1 MSGAEEREE
10 LERLRAENAA
20 LDEQVKLLV
29 QTEQRFYRSQNALD
43 HQMVRIERL
52 AAFALE
58 SSAVQTPAQVLERA
72 LGVIEDVFDLDWTG
86 AIELL
91 AGPGRG
97 AEVVVARG
105 AGRMARESVALPADA
120 HSWLAT
126 LSEPQFASIDASG
139 ADGGA
144 RALVRALDPGTATVA
159 RAGGGLVVLVPVG
172 NLGEGRRGLL
182 AAFSVGGRPLLM
194 RPGAGSEHLRP
205 YLQLLANHVEHAI
218 ANVELNAR
226 LREQRDQLERSLATL
241 ERTQQQLVQAQ
252 KMDAIGRLAGGVAH
266 DFNNLLTVILG
277 YAGALSASLPH
288 GAPQQENVVRVLE
301 AARRAADIT
310 SQLLA
315 LGRRQ
320 MRRPENLDLS
330 GQTARTA
337 DLLARLVGED
347 VRVELDLQG
356 DLPPVRADRS
366 QLEQVLLNLVINA
379 RDAMPSGG
387 RLHIATRR
395 AVLADAARCG
405 SGTDAT
411 RFGVLEVTDE
421 GVGMDAATREQAFEP
436 FFTTKES
443 GQSSGLGLAVVYG
456 IVTQSEGHVLV
467 DSEPGRGT
475 RFTVLLPFA
484 PAGGPVA
491 TPSTPQPGVLRT
503 VRSGSVLV
511 VEDEAALREV
521 VRVTLARAGHRV
533 FVASHG
539 EEALELLAAAAP
551 LPDLVLTDVMMP
563 RLGGLAL
570 AEQVAQRWP
579 GLRVAFMSGYSEDL
593 IARTPRGERSF
604 LAKPFTPADLLA
616 FVGAQLH
623 ASR

>member
-1 MSGAEEREE
+1 MARADDSDE
-10 LERLRAENAA
+10 LARLRAENAA

-29 QTEQRFYRSQNALD
+29 QTEQRFYRSQTALD

-58 SSAVQTPAQVLERA
+58 SSRVQTPAEVLERA
-72 LGVIEDVFDLDWTG
+72 IGVLEDVFDLDWTG
-86 AIELL
+86 AIEVRP
-91 AGPGRG
+91 GPE
-97 AEVVVARG
+97 ALIVVAHGG
-105 AGRMARESVALPADA
+105 APSARNPVTLPVDA
-120 HSWLAT
+120 HAWLSA
-126 LSEPQFASIDASG
+126 LAEPQFAML
-139 ADGGA
+139 DGGETACGA
-144 RALVRALDPGTATVA
+144 RELVRALAPDTASAA
-159 RAGGGLVVLVPVG
+159 RAGGGLVLLVPVG

-218 ANVELNAR
+218 ANAELTAHLRDHRDR
-226 LREQRDQLERSLATL
+226 LAQSLATL
-241 ERTQQQLVQAQ
+241 ERTQQQLIQAQ

-277 YAGALSASLPH
+277 YAGALSASLPSS
-288 GAPQQENVVRVLE
+288 APQQENVVRVLE
-301 AARRAADIT
+301 AARRAADLT

-330 GQTARTA
+330 AQTERTA

-347 VRVELDLQG
+347 VRVELDLQR
-356 DLPPVRADRS
+356 DLPTVRADRA
-366 QLEQVLLNLVINA
+366 QFEQVLLNLVVNA
-379 RDAMPSGG
+379 RDAMPEGG

-405 SGTDAT
+405 AGTDAT
-411 RFGVLEVTDE
+411 RYGVLEVTDE

-436 FFTTKES
+436 FFTTKEN
-443 GQSSGLGLAVVYG
+443 GQGSGLGLAVVYG

-467 DSEPGRGT
+467 DSELGRGT
-475 RFTVLLPFA
+475 RFSVLLPFA
-484 PAGGPVA
+484 PEGGPA
-491 TPSTPQPGVLRT
+491 TTPTTPSHGILRVLRPGT
-503 VRSGSVLV
+503 VLV

-521 VRVTLARAGHRV
+521 VRVTLTRAGHRV
-533 FVASHG
+533 VVASHG
-539 EEALELLAAAAP
+539 EEALEVLAAAAP

-570 AEQVAQRWP
+570 AEEVSRRWP
-579 GLRVAFMSGYSEDL
+579 GLRLAFM
-593 IARTPRGERSF
+593 
-604 LAKPFTPADLLA
+604 
-616 FVGAQLH
+616 
-623 ASR
+623 